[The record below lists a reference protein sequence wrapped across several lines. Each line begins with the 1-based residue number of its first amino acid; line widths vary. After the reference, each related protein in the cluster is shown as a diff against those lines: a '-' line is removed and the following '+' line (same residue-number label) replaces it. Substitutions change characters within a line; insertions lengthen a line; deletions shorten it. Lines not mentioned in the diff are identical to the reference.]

1 MPPGRSRILMQ
12 ATRATRLAPPNGNP
26 GRIRPPVAPL
36 ANRSNPARGSAKLPS
51 LKTLLGFNRR
61 KRRCLVERS
70 GSIAGK
76 RRRGAGAPP
85 PVRFSGT
92 ARLWSRAWWETGS
105 HPRAVMSRPWPTRSP
120 IRRPTRSPTRSPTR
134 NWPAGHRLQ
143 SWFLGRFHPPR
154 TRCRACRRGFMARI
168 PNRVWF
174 LFRFGALALALVRVR
189 VRVRVR
195 VLRRRARLPDRIFP
209 RGSGAQACHR
219 RPGPPPGNPSRIRLR

>member
-1 MPPGRSRILMQ
+1 MPPGRPRILMQ
-12 ATRATRLAPPNGNP
+12 ATRVTRLAPPDGIP
-26 GRIRPPVAPL
+26 GRIQPPVAPL
-36 ANRSNPARGSAKLPS
+36 ANRSNPARGSAKSPS

-105 HPRAVMSRPWPTRSP
+105 QSQAVMSRPWPTRSP
-120 IRRPTRSPTRSPTR
+120 IRRPTRSPTR

-143 SWFLGRFHPPR
+143 SWFSGRFHPPR

-168 PNRVWF
+168 PNRVRF
-174 LFRFGALALALVRVR
+174 LFRFGALALALALVR